1 MENKNQIPEIDPKKL
16 FDEENYSTI
25 VIKNNETEEPI
36 ENKKKSKPDL
46 SKTILALLEAD
57 KTELLKTLKNIK
69 AQDTIIELIKTSN
82 NKNLLPKLVALCW
95 ESGLDFEKQCNLF
108 FDLSVGDDIY
118 VSIEALTVLEN
129 IEKYNSLKELE
140 EGIDKL
146 KKAITS
152 NHSNKIMIEETRLQL
167 FEKLKSLEEKS

>member
-16 FDEENYSTI
+16 FDEKNYSTI

-36 ENKKKSKPDL
+36 ENKRKSKTDL
-46 SKTILALLEAD
+46 SKTIITLLETD

-69 AQDTIIELIKTSN
+69 AQDALIDLIKTTN

-95 ESGLDFEKQCNLF
+95 ESGLDFEKHCNLF
-108 FDLSVGDDIY
+108 FDLSINDDIY

-129 IEKYNSLKELE
+129 IEKYNSIKQLE

-146 KKAITS
+146 KKAIKL
-152 NHSNKIMIEETRLQL
+152 NHSNKIILEETRLQL